1 MNTIGFCDSL
11 NDLLREHNMQIIDN
25 GVNDVRIVGI
35 IALIVMI
42 MICAIGME
50 WESKVFIL
58 CTSIAI
64 EKLIIFIYRTHRC
77 FALLYYYAL
86 RCFTVVNSLML
97 ITSKYFFFLRCL
109 IKRVLS
115 GSKLPYS
122 HHHRSYFRFSDRR
135 YHRT

>member
-58 CTSIAI
+58 CISI
-64 EKLIIFIYRTHRC
+64 EKLIVFVCRTSPC
-77 FALLYYYAL
+77 FALLH
-86 RCFTVVNSLML
+86 M
-97 ITSKYFFFLRCL
+97 
-109 IKRVLS
+109 
-115 GSKLPYS
+115 
-122 HHHRSYFRFSDRR
+122 
-135 YHRT
+135 